1 MIVHLRETGPM
12 GRLSGAALVAAVL
25 LSVGACTD
33 FSLGSAERASGKI
46 AEVET
51 APTTLHGAAAPQ
63 ERMPPPF
70 EPADAGAPP
79 MPRGK
84 PESLLLTV
92 AEGDSVHRIARQHGV
107 EPSAIISL
115 NGLSEPYWLLVGQR
129 LRIPLET
136 DSVARHRE
144 PPSEQSW
151 RAGRNG
157 AGVATTEIAAPAH
170 TVQVTAAEPLTP
182 TREERVTDIEAA
194 APVPEVHVAAVETW
208 TPSRSTRVT
217 EIQTSAPVRE
227 PSAASAAV
235 DPGPVE
241 VREKPAPMPPAAPG
255 NRAARA
261 ESSPSAL
268 STSARQADVNGVPL
282 PPTRNTFLWPTE
294 GRVISR
300 FGTKPGGT
308 HNDGI
313 NIAVPVGTAVR
324 AAQNGV
330 VAYAGN
336 ELRGYG
342 NLVLIR
348 HDGGWM
354 TAYAHND
361 SLLVGKGDVVERG
374 QVISRSGKSGR
385 VSRPQAH
392 FEIRRDGE
400 PQDPLRL
407 LTRK

>member
-12 GRLSGAALVAAVL
+12 GRLSGAALMAAVL

-33 FSLGSAERASGKI
+33 ISLGSAERATGEF

-51 APTTLHGAAAPQ
+51 APPTLHGAAAPQ

-70 EPADAGAPP
+70 EPADAGPPP

-107 EPSAIISL
+107 TPRAIIEMNDL
-115 NGLSEPYWLLVGQR
+115 RHPYWLLAGQR
-129 LRIPLET
+129 LRVPLET
-136 DSVARHRE
+136 VSVAR
-144 PPSEQSW
+144 
-151 RAGRNG
+151 RA
-157 AGVATTEIAAPAH
+157 
-170 TVQVTAAEPLTP
+170 
-182 TREERVTDIEAA
+182 
-194 APVPEVHVAAVETW
+194 
-208 TPSRSTRVT
+208 
-217 EIQTSAPVRE
+217 E
-227 PSAASAAV
+227 PSAVQVQRASSYDRRVAVVELAPSVRPEATAAGEPAAAARPSAPARDSRATV
-235 DPGPVE
+235 AVAPATGDGADAWPIAPELADRPVTHE
-241 VREKPAPMPPAAPG
+241 EPAPMPPKSPG
-255 NRAARA
+255 NRAAPA
-261 ESSPSAL
+261 KAPPSTLSAL
-268 STSARQADVNGVPL
+268 ARQADVNGVPL
-282 PPTRNTFLWPTE
+282 PPTRNTFLWPIE

-300 FGTKPGGT
+300 FGSKPGGM

-354 TAYAHND
+354 TAYAHNE
-361 SLLVGKGDVVERG
+361 SLLVGKGDLVERG

>member
-1 MIVHLRETGPM
+1 MIVHLRTTGPLR
-12 GRLSGAALVAAVL
+12 RLAGAALVAAL
-25 LSVGACTD
+25 LLGVGACAD
-33 FSLGSAERASGKI
+33 YSLGSLERAAADGGAI
-46 AEVET
+46 EP
-51 APTTLHGAAAPQ
+51 APPRDYAAAAPE

-70 EPADAGAPP
+70 QPADAGPP
-79 MPRGK
+79 APRGK
-84 PESLLLTV
+84 PASLLLTV

-107 EPSAIISL
+107 AARDIIAL

-129 LRIPLET
+129 LRVPLP
-136 DSVARHRE
+136 AAHAAHRSE
-144 PPSEQSW
+144 PPVEERWS
-151 RAGRNG
+151 AARNG
-157 AGVATTEIAAPAH
+157 TRVTTTEIAAPAPQ
-170 TVQVTAAEPLTP
+170 VQIAAAEPL
-182 TREERVTDIEAA
+182 
-194 APVPEVHVAAVETW
+194 APDRDEGM
-208 TPSRSTRVT
+208 T
-217 EIQTSAPVRE
+217 ES
-227 PSAASAAV
+227 
-235 DPGPVE
+235 
-241 VREKPAPMPPAAPG
+241 KPAAPAPVD
-255 NRAARA
+255 RAAPLVVGDDPAPTPPKAPAHREARA
-261 ESSPSAL
+261 DPAQSPPSSISAL
-268 STSARQADVNGVPL
+268 ARQADEADVPL
-282 PPTRNTFLWPTE
+282 PPTRNTFLWPAE

-300 FGTKPGGT
+300 FGSKPGGM

-313 NIAVPVGTAVR
+313 NIAVPMGTAVR

-348 HDGGWM
+348 HNGGWM

-361 SLLVGKGDVVERG
+361 ALLVGKGDVVKRG

-392 FEIRRDGE
+392 FEIRRNGE

>member
-1 MIVHLRETGPM
+1 M
-12 GRLSGAALVAAVL
+12 
-25 LSVGACTD
+25 
-33 FSLGSAERASGKI
+33 AS
-46 AEVET
+46 T
-51 APTTLHGAAAPQ
+51 
-63 ERMPPPF
+63 
-70 EPADAGAPP
+70 
-79 MPRGK
+79 
-84 PESLLLTV
+84 
-92 AEGDSVHRIARQHGV
+92 
-107 EPSAIISL
+107 PSAIISL

-151 RAGRNG
+151 RATRNG

-170 TVQVTAAEPLTP
+170 EVQVTAAEPLTP

-194 APVPEVHVAAVETW
+194 ASVPGVHVAAVETW

-217 EIQTSAPVRE
+217 EIETSASVRE
-227 PSAASAAV
+227 PSATSAAM
-235 DPGPVE
+235 DPVE
-241 VREKPAPMPPAAPG
+241 VYGEPAPMPPESPG
-255 NRAARA
+255 RRAVRA
-261 ESSPSAL
+261 KSSPSTLSAL
-268 STSARQADVNGVPL
+268 ARQADVNGVPL
-282 PPTRNTFLWPTE
+282 PPTRNTFLWPIE

-300 FGTKPGGT
+300 FGSKPGGT

-400 PQDPLRL
+400 PQDPMRL

>member
-1 MIVHLRETGPM
+1 MIVHLHEAGRP
-12 GRLSGAALVAAVL
+12 GRLSGAALAAAL
-25 LSVGACTD
+25 LLAVGACTD
-33 FSLGSAERASGKI
+33 YALGSLERTPADSGEHE
-46 AEVET
+46 AATQRDHV
-51 APTTLHGAAAPQ
+51 AAAPE

-70 EPADAGAPP
+70 EPADAAPP
-79 MPRGK
+79 EPRGK
-84 PESLLLTV
+84 PTSLLLTV
-92 AEGDSVHRIARQHGV
+92 GEGDSVHRIARRHGV
-107 EPSAIISL
+107 AARDIIAL

-129 LRIPLET
+129 IRIPLGP
-136 DSVARHRE
+136 ARAAHRGE
-144 PPSEQSW
+144 PPVEETW
-151 RAGRNG
+151 PAARNG
-157 AGVATTEIAAPAH
+157 TRVTTTEIAAPAPQ
-170 TVQVTAAEPLTP
+170 VQIAAAEPLAPARDTDVTESETASPPRDP
-182 TREERVTDIEAA
+182 TDAPAAVDRTDPPVFGDDT
-194 APVPEVHVAAVETW
+194 APVPPE
-208 TPSRSTRVT
+208 
-217 EIQTSAPVRE
+217 APAHRE
-227 PSAASAAV
+227 
-235 DPGPVE
+235 
-241 VREKPAPMPPAAPG
+241 
-255 NRAARA
+255 ARA
-261 ESSPSAL
+261 DPAQPASISAL
-268 STSARQADVNGVPL
+268 ARQADGAAVPL
-282 PPTRNTFLWPTE
+282 PPTRNTFLWPAE

-300 FGTKPGGT
+300 FGSKPGGM

-313 NIAVPVGTAVR
+313 NIAVPMGTAVR

-348 HDGGWM
+348 HEDGWM

-392 FEIRRDGE
+392 FEIRRNGE

>member
-1 MIVHLRETGPM
+1 MIVHLREAGPL
-12 GRLSGAALVAAVL
+12 GRLSGAALVAAL
-25 LSVGACTD
+25 LLGVGACAD
-33 FSLGSAERASGKI
+33 YSLGSLERAPADSGAI
-46 AEVET
+46 EP
-51 APTTLHGAAAPQ
+51 APARDYAAAAPG

-70 EPADAGAPP
+70 QAADGGPPAPHA
-79 MPRGK
+79 K
-84 PESLLLTV
+84 PTSLLLTV

-107 EPSAIISL
+107 AARDIIAL
-115 NGLSEPYWLLVGQR
+115 NGLSEPYWLLAGQR
-129 LRIPLET
+129 LRVPLPA
-136 DSVARHRE
+136 ARTVYRRE
-144 PPSEQSW
+144 PPVEERWS
-151 RAGRNG
+151 AARNG
-157 AGVATTEIAAPAH
+157 TRVTTTEIAAPAPQ
-170 TVQVTAAEPLTP
+170 VQIAAAEPLAPARHEGET
-182 TREERVTDIEAA
+182 AA
-194 APVPEVHVAAVETW
+194 PAPEDRAAPLVVGDDPAPVPPK
-208 TPSRSTRVT
+208 TPAHREARADPA
-217 EIQTSAPVRE
+217 QSAP
-227 PSAASAAV
+227 
-235 DPGPVE
+235 
-241 VREKPAPMPPAAPG
+241 
-255 NRAARA
+255 
-261 ESSPSAL
+261 SSISAL
-268 STSARQADVNGVPL
+268 ARQADGADVPL
-282 PPTRNTFLWPTE
+282 PPTRNTFLWPAE

-300 FGTKPGGT
+300 FGSKPGGM

-348 HDGGWM
+348 HNGGWM

-361 SLLVGKGDVVERG
+361 ALLVGKGDVVKRG

-392 FEIRRDGE
+392 FEIRRNGE